1 MSRVQLSRVQF
12 LSRQYNK
19 QVYPLY
25 LAVERRMQWQR
36 VVCLLV
42 GSSLWLEAPDHVTA
56 SEATK
61 LFYKLEQVAAD
72 KVAKAKKLTTDEEY
86 TLNAAAYRKLYGDQT
101 MPAGWDRKTH
111 TVPFNPNNPYNY

>member
-1 MSRVQLSRVQF
+1 MSSVQF
-12 LSRQYNK
+12 LSRQYDK

-25 LAVERRMQWQR
+25 LAVERRMKRQR

-56 SEATK
+56 SDATQ
-61 LFYKLEQVAAD
+61 LFRKLEQQAAD
-72 KVAKAKKLTTDEEY
+72 KVAKAKKLAADEEY
-86 TLNAAAYRKLYGDQT
+86 ALNVVAYRKLYGNQP

-111 TVPFNPNNPYNY
+111 DVPFNPNNPYNY